1 MAFDL
6 TYLVVG
12 IALLLAAFV
21 KGVTGLGFPL
31 IATPTVA
38 LLLDIRTAVTV
49 LILPNLF
56 MDSAQVIRD
65 GLPYEIFRRFKAFIA
80 PTIVGVFLGNSGA
93 GQDTP
98 VDSQSLS
105 RRDGADLRD
114 FEPAQTR
121 VHRVATT
128 GEISFAAIWLS
139 QRFSKRR
146 DQCRWA
152 GVGDLFTASSWKSV
166 PS

>member
-65 GLPYEIFRRFKAFIA
+65 GLPYEIFRRF
-80 PTIVGVFLGNSGA
+80 
-93 GQDTP
+93 
-98 VDSQSLS
+98 
-105 RRDGADLRD
+105 
-114 FEPAQTR
+114 
-121 VHRVATT
+121 
-128 GEISFAAIWLS
+128 
-139 QRFSKRR
+139 
-146 DQCRWA
+146 
-152 GVGDLFTASSWKSV
+152 
-166 PS
+166 

>member
-56 MDSAQVIRD
+56 MDSAQVIRG
-65 GLPYEIFRRFKAFIA
+65 GLSYDIFRRFKAFIA
-80 PTIVGVFLGNSGA
+80 PTIVGVSWALWCW
-93 GQDTP
+93 
-98 VDSQSLS
+98 S
-105 RRDGADLRD
+105 R
-114 FEPAQTR
+114 
-121 VHRVATT
+121 HRC
-128 GEISFAAIWLS
+128 GSSIF
-139 QRFSKRR
+139 FS
-146 DQCRWA
+146 
-152 GVGDLFTASSWKSV
+152 
-166 PS
+166 